1 MTANADLLSD
11 ALVAALTAA
20 APAGCLVKDHQVLP
34 LDPAQ
39 IPDAGYICVFMA
51 EDQPKEDGYSDSLAE
66 HERMSTFKVAIR
78 TKGDPT
84 AGFHIL
90 HGTRALRQI
99 VAQAVRD
106 AEASWLSSGLAHAAR
121 MMAWRPQVVETTL
134 SIGCAEMD
142 VLIDYRFSPEVA

>member
-20 APAGCLVKDHQVLP
+20 APVGCIVTDHKALP
-34 LDPAQ
+34 LDPSQ
-39 IPDAGYICVFMA
+39 IPAAGYICVFMA
-51 EDQPKEDGYSDSLAE
+51 EDQPKEDGYTDSMAD
-66 HERMSTFKVAIR
+66 HDRMATFKIAIR

-106 AEASWLSSGLAHAAR
+106 AEVTWLSSGLAYAAR
-121 MMAWRPQVVETTL
+121 MMGWRAQIVETTL